1 MSASANARPNRLAQE
16 KSPYLLQ
23 HAYNPVDWFPWGDEA
38 FNKAQSEDKMIFL
51 SIGYATCHWC
61 HVMERESFENPDLAK
76 KLNDQFVPIKVDRE
90 ELPDVDQI
98 YMKSL
103 QAMGQQGG
111 WPLNVFL
118 TPDLRPVTGGT
129 YFPPQPA
136 FGRPSF
142 GQVLDTISDVWQ
154 NNREKILESATA
166 LTDFLKSTN
175 RATTEGDVENVAPPG
190 MMVGIKAVD
199 LFFQSFDAYR
209 GGFTTNGNNKFPP
222 SMAMLLLIRQYDR
235 NQDKRCLQMVE
246 TTLSAMK
253 RGGIYDQIGGGLCRY
268 ATDHDWLVPHFEKML
283 YDNALFIMA
292 LLEAYRV
299 TGKQEYADWA
309 EDCIEYIRRDMTDP
323 AGPFYSAEDA
333 DSEGEEGKFY
343 VWSEQEFLEVL
354 EEAGLALE
362 DRKRILRYW
371 GLSARG
377 NFEGKNI
384 LHVPV
389 PPEEFGVDDRFLD
402 KLTKARKALLSRRA
416 RRERPLRD
424 DKVLTSWNGLMISAL
439 SLAGRLLEKPEYTL
453 RARKA
458 ADFILENLMED
469 GMLYR
474 RFRDGEK
481 RYAGTLSDYSL
492 FGCGLMDLYRSC
504 GQAKYLL
511 KANELAERMV
521 RDFKPENPSA
531 FYESPPEQKEL
542 LVRPIEGYDGVIPS
556 GNSAATRLLLSLSLY
571 GFSSADYRKWATHIL
586 NHFKGALFEY
596 PQAHPFMCL
605 SLFLIHDPAEEIA
618 VTSGVAA
625 TSGKTA
631 ASASPSENGQVQDEA
646 FHKMLQF
653 LWKKSHPDRIFA
665 YYPPAP
671 LDESRERSESD
682 EGIAARIP
690 LLEGRLD
697 KKSAAR
703 GFICKD
709 LACEAPVTDAE
720 QFILKLQ

>member
-1 MSASANARPNRLAQE
+1 MSSTDARPNRLAQE

-23 HAYNPVDWFPWGDEA
+23 HAYNPVDWFPWGTEA
-38 FNKAQSEDKMIFL
+38 FEKAKSEDKMIFL

-61 HVMERESFENPDLAK
+61 HVMERESFENPDLAQ
-76 KLNDQFVPIKVDRE
+76 KLNQKFVPIKVDRE

-166 LTDFLKSTN
+166 LTDFLQSTN

-190 MMVGIKAVD
+190 MMVSIKAVD

-209 GGFTTNGNNKFPP
+209 GGFLTNGNNKFPP
-222 SMAMLLLIRQYDR
+222 SMAILLLIRQYDR
-235 NQDKRCLQMVE
+235 NQDKRCIQMVE

-283 YDNALFIMA
+283 YDNALFISA
-292 LLEAYRV
+292 LVETYRV

-323 AGPFYSAEDA
+323 SGAFYSAEDA

-354 EEAGLALE
+354 EEAGIELE
-362 DRKRILRYW
+362 DRKKILRFW

-389 PPEEFGVDDRFLD
+389 PPEEFGVDDRFRE
-402 KLTKARKALLSRRA
+402 KLAKARKALLSRRS

-439 SLAGRLLEKPEYTL
+439 SLAGRVLDKPEYTL

-458 ADFILENLMED
+458 ARFGHREPHTGWHAIPPLPGWRETISGHSFRLCSIWMWPSRP
-469 GMLYR
+469 LSQLR
-474 RFRDGEK
+474 R
-481 RYAGTLSDYSL
+481 T
-492 FGCGLMDLYRSC
+492 
-504 GQAKYLL
+504 
-511 KANELAERMV
+511 
-521 RDFKPENPSA
+521 
-531 FYESPPEQKEL
+531 
-542 LVRPIEGYDGVIPS
+542 
-556 GNSAATRLLLSLSLY
+556 
-571 GFSSADYRKWATHIL
+571 
-586 NHFKGALFEY
+586 
-596 PQAHPFMCL
+596 
-605 SLFLIHDPAEEIA
+605 
-618 VTSGVAA
+618 
-625 TSGKTA
+625 
-631 ASASPSENGQVQDEA
+631 
-646 FHKMLQF
+646 
-653 LWKKSHPDRIFA
+653 RIF
-665 YYPPAP
+665 
-671 LDESRERSESD
+671 
-682 EGIAARIP
+682 
-690 LLEGRLD
+690 
-697 KKSAAR
+697 
-703 GFICKD
+703 
-709 LACEAPVTDAE
+709 T
-720 QFILKLQ
+720 